1 MAVKRRTKTTKR
13 TATSR
18 ASGQAMPAEGAS
30 ALNFLG
36 LGDTLSTVFGRRR
49 RKASAKRRVTKKT
62 RAKVKTTRARKTSLA
77 RKVRRR
83 KTTRRARA

>member
-1 MAVKRRTKTTKR
+1 MAVKRRRKMTKR
-13 TATSR
+13 TATSS

-36 LGDTLSTVFGRRR
+36 LGDTLGTMFGRRR
-49 RKASAKRRVTKKT
+49 KAPAKRRATKKT
-62 RAKVKTTRARKTSLA
+62 RAKVKTTRAKTKSPVRKA
-77 RKVRRR
+77 RRR

>member
-1 MAVKRRTKTTKR
+1 MAVKRRRKTTKR
-13 TATSR
+13 TATSS

-36 LGDTLSTVFGRRR
+36 LGDTLGAVFGRR

-62 RAKVKTTRARKTSLA
+62 RAKVKTTRARKITPA
-77 RKVRRR
+77 RKTRRR
-83 KTTRRARA
+83 KTTRRA